1 MKLVLIDGYS
11 MLFRAF
17 YGMPSN
23 LTDSEGHPTG
33 AVYGFLTMLF
43 PMLKEEEPDALIVA
57 LDSNA
62 PTFRHEKF
70 ADYKGTRKA
79 TPEELKSQFPL
90 IREVLDAMGICMCEK
105 PGWEGDDILG
115 TLSRRAEE
123 KGYDVTIV
131 SGDRDN
137 LQLATDKV
145 KIYMPRTKGGHTVT
159 ELYYA
164 EDVKAAYGVTP
175 QEFIDVKALQ
185 GDTADNIPGVP
196 GIGEKTAQA
205 IIQQYHSVENAHEHA
220 AEVKPPRAAKNLVD
234 YYDQALLSKDLATIR
249 TDAPIEVEEE
259 KAVLGNIFTEEA
271 LELYKKLGF
280 RRLLHYFSDTKAE
293 NNVKQEVSPDFPAPE
308 KAEGLSAAREVL
320 SYFRESAAK
329 ETVGLTLVSDAKGT
343 YGFALSDGKR
353 AVYLP
358 VFFDFSAE
366 TAAEA
371 LSDLFAS
378 GGKYASDDL
387 KRDFHFTLPQAD
399 PVGAEDVTILAYL
412 IDPLPKEYPF
422 DALAQ
427 TYLHMSLPSF
437 EEIWGNT
444 RGLKEPF
451 ADTEKAMKLACSR
464 AETNRRLLPVLLKVV
479 EEQGM
484 SDLYRN
490 IERPLCFTLFSM
502 EKQGIYADPAVLKE
516 YGAKLDTEIAR
527 LEKTIYEAAGEE
539 FNINSP
545 KQLGVILFEKLGLP
559 GGKKT
564 KTGYSTAADVLEKL
578 SAEAPIVK
586 DILDYR
592 QYTKLK
598 STYAEGLLSCI
609 AEDGRIHTTYQQT
622 VTATGRLSSTDP
634 NLQNIPIRM
643 ALGKEIRRAFLPEEG
658 WTFTD
663 ADYSQIELRVLAH
676 MSGDEN
682 LINAYKSDADIHRAT
697 AALVFHKDPKDVTDL
712 DRRRAKAVNFGI
724 VYGISSFGLGENLHI
739 SRSEAEQYIENYYLA
754 YPKLKEYLDRLVADA
769 KKAGYALTMFGRRRP
784 IPELAQKNYM
794 QRQFGERVAMN
805 SPIQGTAA
813 DIMKKAMVGIFRAL
827 RERGLKSR
835 LLLQVHDEVLIETA
849 PGEEEAVREVLID
862 EMEHAVELSVPLEID
877 IETGTNWYDAK

>member
-43 PMLKEEEPDALIVA
+43 PMLKTEQPDALIVA

-70 ADYKGTRKA
+70 AAYKGTRKP
-79 TPEELKSQFPL
+79 TPVELKSQFPL
-90 IREVLDAMGICMCEK
+90 LREVLDSMGICRVEK
-105 PGWEGDDILG
+105 PGYEGDDILG
-115 TLSRRAEE
+115 TLSHRAEE

-145 KIYMPRTKGGHTVT
+145 KIYMPKTKAGHTVV
-159 ELYYA
+159 EEYYA
-164 EDVKAAYGVTP
+164 ADVKEAYGVTP
-175 QEFIDVKALQ
+175 VEFIDVKALQ

-196 GIGEKTAQA
+196 GIGEKTAAA
-205 IIQQYHSVENAHEHA
+205 IIQQFHTVENAHEHA
-220 AEVKPPRAAKNLVD
+220 DEVKPPRAAKNIVD

-249 TDAPIEVEEE
+249 TDAPIEADEEQ
-259 KAVLGNIFTEEA
+259 ARLGNIFTDEA

-280 RRLLHYFSDTKAE
+280 RRLLHYFSDSSDE
-293 NNVKQEVSPDFPAPE
+293 NNIKQEGSADFPAPE
-308 KAEGLSAAREVL
+308 KAEGLAAAQTVLFYFTEKAREAPVGITVL
-320 SYFRESAAK
+320 
-329 ETVGLTLVSDAKGT
+329 SDAKGT
-343 YGFALSDGKR
+343 YGMAFSDGIR
-353 AVYLP
+353 SVYLP
-358 VFFDFSAE
+358 VFLDFSEDA
-366 TAAEA
+366 AAEA
-371 LSDLFAS
+371 LSGFFAAGS
-378 GGKYASDDL
+378 KCASDDL
-387 KRDFHFTLPQAD
+387 KRDFHFSAVETD
-399 PVGAEDVTILAYL
+399 PAGAEDVTILAYL

-427 TYLHMSLPSF
+427 TYLHISVPSL
-437 EEIWGNT
+437 EEIWGST
-444 RGLKEPF
+444 RGLKDPF
-451 ADTEKAMKLACSR
+451 TDTEKACVFACSR
-464 AETNRRLLPVLLKVV
+464 AETNRRLLPVLLSEV

-484 SDLYRN
+484 AGLYRDV
-490 IERPLCFTLFSM
+490 ERPLCFTLFSM
-502 EKQGIYADPAVLKE
+502 EKQGIYADPDVLKE
-516 YGAKLDTEIAR
+516 YGAHLDTEIAR
-527 LEKTIYEAAGEE
+527 LEKAIYEAAGEE

-545 KQLGVILFEKLGLP
+545 KQLGAILFEKMGLP

-578 SAEAPIVK
+578 APEAPIVH

-592 QYTKLK
+592 TYTKLK

-609 AEDGRIHTTYQQT
+609 AADGHIHTTFQQT

-697 AALVFHKDPKDVTDL
+697 AALVFHKDPADVTDL

-739 SRSEAEQYIENYYLA
+739 SRAEAEEYIENYYLA
-754 YPKLKEYLDRLVADA
+754 YPKLKEYLDRLVSDA
-769 KKAGYALTMFGRRRP
+769 KKCGYALTMFGRRRP
-784 IPELAQKNYM
+784 IPELAQKNFM
-794 QRQFGERVAMN
+794 TRQFGERVAMN

-813 DIMKKAMVGIFRAL
+813 DIMKKAMVGVFRAL
-827 RERGLKSR
+827 QDRKLKSR

-849 PGEEEAVREVLID
+849 PGEEEAVKQVLLD
-862 EMEHAVELSVPLEID
+862 EMQGAASLSVPLVID